1 MGSFCYLLALGAKNS
16 TLAAR
21 DLLAQAARGRIGSV
35 GGRVLTR
42 VSILAIALLG
52 GCGSLFDG
60 TFPQEGGAPSGPYD
74 SDEASAVDVASDAE
88 IQDAGD
94 PEASQDATP
103 CVPVANAL
111 VGHWTMDVASINGT
125 RLSDTSGNQNDGTL
139 VGFSQTDTAPGRF
152 GEALLFPTTRM
163 AYVNIPVLP
172 VDQTPGG
179 MNTISMWFY
188 RSGADINDVLALL
201 PNSPRYDLWLTGG
214 VGNYLCINTGHN
226 ECVGVEDDDLRD
238 RWVHV
243 VAILVNGSIGEGALY
258 IDGQNRNAQCLTD
271 GGFSSCDLSAAAAA
285 PVDFGGDTD
294 FFFHGMLDEVRIY
307 SRALDAAEV
316 MALYDGTACP

>member
-21 DLLAQAARGRIGSV
+21 DLLAQTARVRIGGV
-35 GGRVLTR
+35 IGRAFTR
-42 VSILAIALLG
+42 VSILGPALVV
-52 GCGSLFDG
+52 GCASLFDG
-60 TFPQEGGAPSGPYD
+60 TFPPDGGAPSGVDD
-74 SDEASAVDVASDAE
+74 SDEASDADVASDPE
-88 IQDAGD
+88 IQDSGG
-94 PEASQDATP
+94 PEAASDATS
-103 CVPVANAL
+103 CVPVTNGL
-111 VGHWTMDVASINGT
+111 VGHWTMDVDSIGGT

-139 VGFSQTDTAPGRF
+139 VGFSQPDTAPGRF
-152 GEALLFPTTRM
+152 GEALLFPATGM
-163 AYVNIPVLP
+163 AYVNVPVLP

-188 RSGADINDVLALL
+188 RSGTDINDVLALL

-243 VAILVNGSIGEGALY
+243 VAILVNGSIGEGTLY
-258 IDGQNRNAQCLTD
+258 IDGQNRNAGCLTD

-307 SRALDAAEV
+307 SRALAPAEV

>member
-1 MGSFCYLLALGAKNS
+1 MCPFCYLLALGAKKS

-21 DLLAQAARGRIGSV
+21 DLLAHAARGRIDSV
-35 GGRVLTR
+35 VGRVFTR
-42 VSILAIALLG
+42 VSTLGLALVG

-60 TFPQEGGAPSGPYD
+60 TFPQDGGPLSGAYD
-74 SDEASAVDVASDAE
+74 IDEASPADVASDSE
-88 IQDAGD
+88 IQDSGS
-94 PEASQDATP
+94 PEAGPDATA
-103 CVPVANAL
+103 CVPVANGL
-111 VGHWTMDVASINGT
+111 VGHWTMDVASIAGT

-139 VGFSQTDTAPGRF
+139 VGFSPDDTAPGRF
-152 GEALLFPTTRM
+152 GEALLFPATGM

-179 MNTISMWFY
+179 VNTVSMWFY
-188 RSGADINDVLALL
+188 RSGTDINDVLALL

-243 VAILVNGSIGEGALY
+243 VAILVNGSIGEGTLY
-258 IDGQNRNAQCLTD
+258 IDGQNRNAGCLTD
-271 GGFSSCDLSAAAAA
+271 AGFSSCDLSAAAAS

-307 SRALDAAEV
+307 SRALAAAEV
-316 MALYDGTACP
+316 TALYDGTACP

>member
-35 GGRVLTR
+35 GGRLLTR
-42 VSILAIALLG
+42 VSILGLALLG

-60 TFPQEGGAPSGPYD
+60 TFTSEGGAPSVGYV
-74 SDEASAVDVASDAE
+74 SDEAAEADAASDSGTE
-88 IQDAGD
+88 GSAG
-94 PEASQDATP
+94 PEAASDGAS
-103 CVPVANAL
+103 CVPITNGL
-111 VGHWTMDVASINGT
+111 VGHWTMDVASISGT

-139 VGFSQTDTAPGRF
+139 VGFSQPDTAPGRF
-152 GEALLFPTTRM
+152 GEALLFPATGM

-179 MNTISMWFY
+179 MNTVSMWFY
-188 RSGADINDVLALL
+188 RSGTDINDVLTLL
-201 PNSPRYDLWLTGG
+201 PDSPRYDIWLTGG

-243 VAILVNGSIGEGALY
+243 VAVLVNGSIAECSLY
-258 IDGQNRNAQCLTD
+258 IDGQNRNAGCLAD
-271 GGFSSCDLSAAAAA
+271 GGFSSCDLSATAAA

-307 SRALDAAEV
+307 GRALDPAEV